1 MTDQG
6 RYGSWGGLPEAP
18 SKRVLQIGWRDD
30 RLPDDALSDSSC
42 LCHGNGRSY
51 GDSCLNDGA
60 TLMSTRGLDRVI
72 AFNVSTGD
80 FECEPG
86 LLIKELLD
94 LTVPYG
100 WFSPV
105 VPGTQFVTI
114 GGAVAN
120 DIHGKNH
127 HLAGSFGAHV
137 RSFELLRSDGTRI
150 TCSQHE
156 NSELFRATIG
166 GLGLTGLITRV
177 RFRLKRVPGAFIE
190 QEKHVFK
197 NLSGFFAFTEAFEN
211 GFEHTVAWID
221 CLSSGRALGRGIM
234 MCGNHAAGESSRQ
247 IQGGVLRSVP
257 FTPPFSLVNGFSIR
271 AFNEVFFQ
279 KNVLAAGASR
289 IHHRPFFFPL
299 DGVRDWNRIYGRRG
313 FHQYQCVI
321 PHAVAESA
329 IGDMLKRIGR
339 SRAGSFLAVLK
350 RMGAQDAAGLLSFGR
365 PGVTLALDFS
375 NHGAR
380 TLELL
385 EDLDRITRSSG
396 GVVYCAKD
404 ARMSPESFQ
413 AYYPQWRELERLRD
427 PAFNSTFWRRVT
439 KAPS

>member
-1 MTDQG
+1 MTEEP
-6 RYGSWGGLPEAP
+6 RYGSWGGLQEGRSRRELRLA
-18 SKRVLQIGWRDD
+18 WRDD
-30 RLPDDALSDSSC
+30 RLPEEALSDSSC

-60 TLMSTRGLDRVI
+60 TLMSTRGMDRVI
-72 AFNVSTGD
+72 DFDPATGA

-86 LLIKELLD
+86 LLIKELLEI
-94 LTVPYG
+94 TVPHG

-127 HLAGSFGAHV
+127 HLAGSFGSHV
-137 RSFELLRSDGTRI
+137 LSFELLRSDGSRL
-150 TCSQHE
+150 TCSESE
-156 NSELFRATIG
+156 NPELFRGTIG
-166 GLGLTGLITRV
+166 GLGLTGLITRI
-177 RFRLKRVPGAFIE
+177 RFRLKHVPGAHIE
-190 QEKHVFK
+190 QEKHVFR
-197 NLSGFFAFTEAFEN
+197 NLSQFFEMTEELEN
-211 GFEHTVAWID
+211 RFEHTVAWID
-221 CLSSGRALGRGIM
+221 CLSKGRSLGRGIM
-234 MCGNHAAGESSRQ
+234 MCGNHASGSSLKAPRAGL
-247 IQGGVLRSVP
+247 LRSVP
-257 FTPPFSLVNGFSIR
+257 LTPPFTLVNAPMIR
-271 AFNEVFFQ
+271 AFNEVYFQ
-279 KNVLAAGASR
+279 KNALSAGSSL

-299 DGVRDWNRIYGRRG
+299 DGVENWNRIYGRRG

-321 PHAVAESA
+321 PHGAAEDA
-329 IGDMLKRIGR
+329 IGDMLKRIRR

-350 RMGAQDAAGLLSFGR
+350 RMGSQKPAGILSFSR

-375 NHGAR
+375 NHGAP

-413 AYYPQWRELERLRD
+413 SYYPQWRELERLRD
-427 PAFNSTFWRRVT
+427 PAFNSSFWRRVT
-439 KAPS
+439 KDLS

>member
-1 MTDQG
+1 MTDQQC
-6 RYGSWGGLPEAP
+6 GSWGKLRGSGSRREIALHWRDAELPEE
-18 SKRVLQIGWRDD
+18 
-30 RLPDDALSDSSC
+30 ALSDSSC

-60 TLMSTRGLDRVI
+60 TLMSTRGLDRI
-72 AFNVSTGD
+72 IEFDKVSGE

-86 LLIKELLD
+86 LLIRDLLEV
-94 LTVPYG
+94 TVPHG

-137 RSFELLRSDGTRI
+137 LSLELLRSDGSRRW
-150 TCSQHE
+150 CSKLEHP
-156 NSELFRATIG
+156 ELFRGTIG

-177 RFRLKRVPGAFIE
+177 RFQLKRVPGTQIQ
-190 QEKHVFK
+190 QEKHVFR
-197 NLSGFFAFTEAFEN
+197 NLEEFFALTGGLE
-211 GFEHTVAWID
+211 GRFEHTVAWID
-221 CLSSGRALGRGIM
+221 CLSGGRSLGRGIM
-234 MCGNHAAGESSRQ
+234 MCGNHAASPEARTPRKGL
-247 IQGGVLRSVP
+247 LRSVP
-257 FTPPFSLVNGFSIR
+257 ITPPFTLVNGPMIR
-271 AFNEVFFQ
+271 AFNEAYFR
-279 KNVLAAGASR
+279 KNAWSAGSSL
-289 IHHRPFFFPL
+289 IHYRPFFFPL
-299 DGVRDWNRIYGRRG
+299 DGIENWNRIYGSKG
-313 FHQYQCVI
+313 FYQYQSVVPNAI
-321 PHAVAESA
+321 AESA
-329 IGDMLKRIGR
+329 IGEMLTRIR
-339 SRAGSFLAVLK
+339 RNQAGSFLAVIK
-350 RMGAQDAAGLLSFGR
+350 RMGPHDPPGILSFSR

-375 NHGAR
+375 NHGPR

-385 EDLDRITRSSG
+385 EDLDRITRDSD

-413 AYYPQWRELERLRD
+413 TYYPQWRELERLRD

-439 KAPS
+439 KATP